1 MRYVIAVC
9 LLTGL
14 IVWDGARNDGRLLDH
29 SVRAM
34 KQTFN
39 YFGASI

>member
-14 IVWDGARNDGRLLDH
+14 IVWDAASNNSKLL
-29 SVRAM
+29 SGTIYELKRVTGM
-34 KQTFN
+34 LGVQ
-39 YFGASI
+39 

>member
-14 IVWDGARNDGRLLDH
+14 IIWDGAKNDGRMLDQ
-29 SVRAM
+29 SVKMM
-34 KQTFN
+34 KHTFN
-39 YFGASI
+39 YFGAHI

>member
-14 IVWDGARNDGRLLDH
+14 IVWDGTSNNNRL
-29 SVRAM
+29 M
-34 KQTFN
+34 
-39 YFGASI
+39 YGSIYELKRVTGMLGVK